1 MPFQRDRKS
10 SVKHVQREA
19 HLYRELS
26 TLLLHLSLDDA
37 KVSGLYITR
46 ISLSPDQSV
55 CTVYLHSSETR
66 EEFEKKFSQLLLY
79 KPSLKVSLAR
89 SGHGRRTPDLV
100 FRFDSTAEKHQR
112 MEEIFHKIS
121 QEDEQNLN
129 TKNNYSHNDDI
140 QDDE

>member
-1 MPFQRDRKS
+1 MAFHRDRKS
-10 SVKHVQREA
+10 NVRHVQREA

-55 CTVYLHSSETR
+55 CTVYLYSAETR

-79 KPSLKVSLAR
+79 KPSLKVSLAKT
-89 SGHGRRTPDLV
+89 GHGRRTPDLV
-100 FRFDSTAEKHQR
+100 FRFDTTAEKHLR
-112 MEEIFHKIS
+112 MEEIFHKIAQDHQS
-121 QEDEQNLN
+121 TPDSID
-129 TKNNYSHNDDI
+129 NNNNNDDSHNN
-140 QDDE
+140 E